1 MMDVIACVILKFVEI
16 MLSNLDYEKSV
27 MMETQTI
34 MMDVVNFVL
43 SSLVEML
50 SFRPERCV
58 MMEIQVMEMDVMLLV
73 L

>member
-58 MMEIQVMEMDVMLLV
+58 MMEIQVMEMGVMLLV